1 MILELPDTLDLTDV
15 AKQLAG
21 LGLAIDGKVYIDGI
35 RRTVPIRC
43 EVAGCQ
49 SRADIHSGGR
59 FVCSTHELARIRAAG
74 L

>member
-21 LGLAIDGKVYIDGI
+21 LGLAIDDRVYVDGI

-49 SRADIHSGGR
+49 SRADIRAGGR
-59 FVCSTHELARIRAAG
+59 FICATHELARIRAAG